1 MKGLRTGLV
10 LLMIVCMTMKTTKCF
25 SGNVRPAAVAG
36 QFYPADRQELETN
49 VKQYLSA
56 TTKAGILAPVR
67 AVIVPHAGY
76 VFSGQ
81 TAAEAFAQLDPKVH
95 YEHLFLLGP
104 SHHIGLA
111 GASVATAWEGYQT
124 PLGTVKVDTA
134 LCQRLV
140 DENKVLTFEPRAHDR
155 EHCLEVQLPFLQVQ
169 LGEVPP
175 IVPVIIGTEEYYTL
189 QDIAQALSPYFT
201 PRNLFIISSDFSHY
215 PCYDDAKRV
224 DKRTGDAV
232 ASGSLR
238 AFLRALSDNAD
249 EHVRNL
255 ATSACG
261 QAAIAVLLTMVEKK
275 QGLEMHHLAY
285 CNSGDSPYS
294 GHDQVVGYHAFV
306 ITGKESTEGKTK
318 QKEATSQ
325 GDSEETAKD
334 KGSKKDVSIKTEMKN
349 GKAEK
354 DISDEATA
362 THAAVGSDTTD
373 EPFVLSDST
382 RQQLLDIA
390 WKSIRRQQ
398 VATPINPELLH
409 NSGAFVTLTENG
421 RLRGC
426 IGHFGEDVPLWQ
438 VVVAMAHDAAYRDPR
453 FQPVTPD
460 ELDYLSIE
468 ISVLSPL
475 KRIHDISE
483 FHYGQEGIYIKKGWH
498 SGTFLPQVA
507 EEVNWTK
514 EEFLGHCAQ
523 DKAGLPWDGWK
534 DAELYTYK
542 VEIVRPQ

>member
-1 MKGLRTGLV
+1 MKGLRTGIV
-10 LLMIVCMTMKTTKCF
+10 LLMIVCMMMKTTKCF
-25 SGNVRPAAVAG
+25 SGNVRPVAVAG
-36 QFYPADRQELETN
+36 QFYPADRQELETD

-56 TTKAGILAPVR
+56 ATKTGLHAPVR

-95 YEHLFLLGP
+95 YDHIFLLGP
-104 SHHIGLA
+104 SHHIGLN
-111 GASVATAWEGYQT
+111 GASVATAWGAYQT
-124 PLGTVKVDTA
+124 PLGTIRVDTA
-134 LCQRLV
+134 LCQHLV
-140 DENKVLTFEPRAHDR
+140 DENKVLVFEPRAHDR
-155 EHCLEVQLPFLQVQ
+155 EHCLEVELPFLQVQ

-175 IVPVIIGTEEYYTL
+175 IVPVIIGTEDYYTL
-189 QDIAQALSPYFT
+189 QDIARALVPYFT
-201 PRNLFIISSDFSHY
+201 PRNLFVISSDFSHY
-215 PCYDDAKRV
+215 PCYDDAERV

-232 ASGSLR
+232 ASGSLH

-261 QAAIAVLLTMVEKK
+261 QAAIAVLLMMAEKEK
-275 QGLEMHHLAY
+275 GLEMHHLAY

-306 ITGKESTEGKTK
+306 MTAKGDTVQEETTK
-318 QKEATSQ
+318 QGISKETS
-325 GDSEETAKD
+325 KD
-334 KGSKKDVSIKTEMKN
+334 EGNKKDVSIEAKMKKEKTEDDK
-349 GKAEK
+349 
-354 DISDEATA
+354 SDETTA
-362 THAAVGSDTTD
+362 THAAAKSDIAD

-382 RQQLLDIA
+382 RKQLLDIA

-398 VATPINPELLH
+398 VAAPTNPELLRKG
-409 NSGAFVTLTENG
+409 GAFVTLTENG

-426 IGHFGEDVPLWQ
+426 IGHFGEDEPLWQ
-438 VVVAMAHDAAYRDPR
+438 VVEVMAHDAAYRDPR
-453 FQPVTPD
+453 FQPVTPEEWD
-460 ELDYLSIE
+460 QLSIE

-483 FHYGQEGIYIKKGWH
+483 FHYGEEGIYIKKGWH

-514 EEFLGHCAQ
+514 EEFLGHCAR
-523 DKAGLPWDGWK
+523 DKAGLPWDEWK

-542 VEIVRPQ
+542 VEIVRAQ

>member
-36 QFYPADRQELETN
+36 QFYPADRQELETD
-49 VKQYLSA
+49 VKQYLA
-56 TTKAGILAPVR
+56 AATKAGPHAPVR

-81 TAAEAFAQLDPKVH
+81 MAAEAFAQLNPKVH
-95 YEHLFLLGP
+95 YDHIFLLGP
-104 SHHIGLA
+104 SHHIGLD

-140 DENKVLTFEPRAHDR
+140 DENKVLTFEPRAHNR

-175 IVPVIIGTEEYYTL
+175 IVPVIISTEDYYTL
-189 QDIAQALSPYFT
+189 QDIARALAPYFN
-201 PRNLFIISSDFSHY
+201 PHNLFVISSDFSHY
-215 PCYDDAKRV
+215 PCYDDAERV

-255 ATSACG
+255 VTSACG
-261 QAAIAVLLTMVEKK
+261 QAAIAVLLIMAEKEK
-275 QGLEMHHLAY
+275 GLKMHHLAY

-294 GHDQVVGYHAFV
+294 GHNQVVGYHAFV
-306 ITGKESTEGKTK
+306 MTETDSNKEKAE
-318 QKEATSQ
+318 QKEAATKGQQQATTKS
-325 GDSEETAKD
+325 DAAED
-334 KGSKKDVSIKTEMKN
+334 KMP
-349 GKAEK
+349 
-354 DISDEATA
+354 DEA
-362 THAAVGSDTTD
+362 
-373 EPFVLSDST
+373 FVLSDST

-390 WKSIRRQQ
+390 WKSIRHQQ
-398 VATPINPELLH
+398 VTSPFNPELLR
-409 NSGAFVTLTENG
+409 NGGAFVTLTENG

-426 IGHFGEDVPLWQ
+426 IGHFGEDVPLWK
-438 VVVAMAHDAAYRDPR
+438 VVEVMAHDAAYRDPR
-453 FQPVTPD
+453 FQPVTLD
-460 ELDYLSIE
+460 ELDHLSIE

-475 KRIHDISE
+475 KRIHNISE

>member
-10 LLMIVCMTMKTTKCF
+10 LLMIVCMTIKTTKCF

-36 QFYPADRQELETN
+36 QFYPADRQELETD
-49 VKQYLSA
+49 VKQYLA
-56 TTKAGILAPVR
+56 AATKAGLHAPVR

-81 TAAEAFAQLDPKVH
+81 MAAEAFAQLNPKVH
-95 YEHLFLLGP
+95 YDHIFLLGP
-104 SHHIGLA
+104 SHHIGLD

-140 DENKVLTFEPRAHDR
+140 DENKVLTFEPRAHNR

-175 IVPVIIGTEEYYTL
+175 IVPVIIGTEDYYTL
-189 QDIAQALSPYFT
+189 QDIARALAPYFN
-201 PRNLFIISSDFSHY
+201 PHNLFVISSDFSHY
-215 PCYDDAKRV
+215 PCYDDAERV

-255 ATSACG
+255 VTSACG
-261 QAAIAVLLTMVEKK
+261 QAAIAVLLMMAEKEK
-275 QGLEMHHLAY
+275 GLEMHHLAY

-306 ITGKESTEGKTK
+306 MTETDSNKEKAE
-318 QKEATSQ
+318 QKEAATKGQQQATTKS
-325 GDSEETAKD
+325 DAAED
-334 KGSKKDVSIKTEMKN
+334 KMP
-349 GKAEK
+349 
-354 DISDEATA
+354 DEA
-362 THAAVGSDTTD
+362 
-373 EPFVLSDST
+373 FVLSDST

-390 WKSIRRQQ
+390 WKSIRHQQ
-398 VATPINPELLH
+398 VASPFNPELLR
-409 NSGAFVTLTENG
+409 NGGAFVTLTENG

-438 VVVAMAHDAAYRDPR
+438 VVVAMAHDAAYCDPR

-460 ELDYLSIE
+460 EWDHLSIE

-475 KRIHDISE
+475 KRIHNISE

>member
-1 MKGLRTGLV
+1 MKGPYAGLV
-10 LLMIVCMTMKTTKCF
+10 LLMIVCMTMKMTKCF

-36 QFYPADRQELETN
+36 QFYPADRQELETD

-56 TTKAGILAPVR
+56 ATKAGLHVPVR

-95 YEHLFLLGP
+95 YDHIFLLGP
-104 SHHIGLA
+104 SHHIGLD
-111 GASVATAWEGYQT
+111 GASVATAWGAYQT
-124 PLGTVKVDTA
+124 PLGTVRVDTA
-134 LCQRLV
+134 LCQHLV
-140 DENKVLTFEPRAHDR
+140 DENKVLVFEPRAHDR
-155 EHCLEVQLPFLQVQ
+155 EHCLEVELPFLQVQ

-175 IVPVIIGTEEYYTL
+175 IVPVIIGTEDYYTL
-189 QDIAQALSPYFT
+189 QDIARALVPYFT
-201 PRNLFIISSDFSHY
+201 PRNLFVISSDFSHY
-215 PCYDDAKRV
+215 PCYDDAERV

-232 ASGSLR
+232 ASGSLH

-261 QAAIAVLLTMVEKK
+261 QAAIAVLLMMAEKEK
-275 QGLEMHHLAY
+275 GLEMHHLAY

-306 ITGKESTEGKTK
+306 MTAKGDTVQEETTK
-318 QKEATSQ
+318 QGISKETS
-325 GDSEETAKD
+325 KD
-334 KGSKKDVSIKTEMKN
+334 EGNKKDVSIEAKMKKEKTEDDK
-349 GKAEK
+349 
-354 DISDEATA
+354 SDEATA
-362 THAAVGSDTTD
+362 THAAAKSDIAD

-382 RQQLLDIA
+382 RKQLLDIA
-390 WKSIRRQQ
+390 WKSVRRQQ
-398 VATPINPELLH
+398 VAAPTNPELLRKG
-409 NSGAFVTLTENG
+409 GAFVTLTENG

-438 VVVAMAHDAAYRDPR
+438 VVEVMAHDAAYRDPR
-453 FQPVTPD
+453 FQPVTPEEWD
-460 ELDYLSIE
+460 RLSIE

-483 FHYGQEGIYIKKGWH
+483 FHYGEEGIYIKKGWH

-514 EEFLGHCAQ
+514 EEFLGHCAR

-542 VEIVRPQ
+542 VEIVRAQ

>member
-1 MKGLRTGLV
+1 MKGPYAGLV
-10 LLMIVCMTMKTTKCF
+10 LLMIVCMTMKMTKCY

-36 QFYPADRQELETN
+36 QFYPADRQELEAD

-56 TTKAGILAPVR
+56 ATKAGLHAPVR

-95 YEHLFLLGP
+95 YDHIFLLGP
-104 SHHIGLA
+104 AHHIGLD

-140 DENKVLTFEPRAHDR
+140 EENKVLTFEPRAHNR

-175 IVPVIIGTEEYYTL
+175 IVPVIIGTEDYYTL
-189 QDIAQALSPYFT
+189 QDIARALAPYFT
-201 PRNLFIISSDFSHY
+201 PRNLFVISSDFSHY
-215 PCYDDAKRV
+215 PSYDDAERV

-232 ASGSLR
+232 ASGDLR
-238 AFLRALSDNAD
+238 TFLRALSDNAN

-261 QAAIAVLLTMVEKK
+261 QAAIAVLLMMAEKEK
-275 QGLEMHHLAY
+275 GLEMHHLAY

-306 ITGKESTEGKTK
+306 MTAADANTENTE
-318 QKEATSQ
+318 QKETASH
-325 GDSEETAKD
+325 DALDKAAKNDTAKND
-334 KGSKKDVSIKTEMKN
+334 Q
-349 GKAEK
+349 
-354 DISDEATA
+354 SDEAA
-362 THAAVGSDTTD
+362 AASAAVESDSAD
-373 EPFVLSDST
+373 DVFVLSDTT

-398 VATPINPELLH
+398 VAAPSNPELLR
-409 NSGAFVTLTENG
+409 NGGAFVTLTENG

-453 FQPVTPD
+453 FQPVSPEEWD
-460 ELDYLSIE
+460 RLSIE

-483 FHYGQEGIYIKKGWH
+483 FHYGKEGIYIKKGWH

-542 VEIVRPQ
+542 VEIVK

>member
-36 QFYPADRQELETN
+36 QFYPADRQELETD

-56 TTKAGILAPVR
+56 ATKAGLHAPVR

-81 TAAEAFAQLDPKVH
+81 TAAEVFAQLNPKVYYDH
-95 YEHLFLLGP
+95 IFLLGP
-104 SHHIGLA
+104 SHHIGLD

-140 DENKVLTFEPRAHDR
+140 DENKVLTFEPRAHNR

-175 IVPVIIGTEEYYTL
+175 IVPVIIGTEDYYTL
-189 QDIAQALSPYFT
+189 LDIARALAPYFN
-201 PRNLFIISSDFSHY
+201 PRNLFVISSDFSHY
-215 PCYDDAKRV
+215 PCYDDAERV

-261 QAAIAVLLTMVEKK
+261 QAAIAVLLMMAEKEK
-275 QGLEMHHLAY
+275 GLEMHHLAY

-306 ITGKESTEGKTK
+306 MTETDSNKEKAE
-318 QKEATSQ
+318 QKEAATKGQQQATTKS
-325 GDSEETAKD
+325 DAAED
-334 KGSKKDVSIKTEMKN
+334 KMP
-349 GKAEK
+349 
-354 DISDEATA
+354 DEA
-362 THAAVGSDTTD
+362 
-373 EPFVLSDST
+373 FVLSDST

-390 WKSIRRQQ
+390 WKSIRHQQ
-398 VATPINPELLH
+398 VTSPFNPELLR
-409 NSGAFVTLTENG
+409 NGGACVTLTENG

-426 IGHFGEDVPLWQ
+426 IGHFGEDVPLWK
-438 VVVAMAHDAAYRDPR
+438 VVEVMAHDAAYRDPR

-460 ELDYLSIE
+460 ELDHLSIE

-507 EEVNWTK
+507 EKVSWTK

>member
-36 QFYPADRQELETN
+36 QFYPADRQELETD
-49 VKQYLSA
+49 VKQYLA
-56 TTKAGILAPVR
+56 AATKAGLHTPVR

-81 TAAEAFAQLDPKVH
+81 MAAEAFAQLNPKVH
-95 YEHLFLLGP
+95 YDHIFLLGP
-104 SHHIGLA
+104 SHHIGLD

-140 DENKVLTFEPRAHDR
+140 DENKVLTFEPRAHNR

-175 IVPVIIGTEEYYTL
+175 IVPVIIGTEDYYTL
-189 QDIAQALSPYFT
+189 QDIARALAPYFN
-201 PRNLFIISSDFSHY
+201 PHNLFVISSDFSHY
-215 PCYDDAKRV
+215 PCYDDAERV

-261 QAAIAVLLTMVEKK
+261 QAAIAVLLIMAEKEK
-275 QGLEMHHLAY
+275 GLKMHHLAY

-294 GHDQVVGYHAFV
+294 GHDQVVGYRAFV
-306 ITGKESTEGKTK
+306 MTAKGDTVQEETTK
-318 QKEATSQ
+318 QGILRETS
-325 GDSEETAKD
+325 KD
-334 KGSKKDVSIKTEMKN
+334 EGSKKDVSIETKMKKEKTKEDK
-349 GKAEK
+349 
-354 DISDEATA
+354 SDEATA
-362 THAAVGSDTTD
+362 THTSAKSDIAD

-382 RQQLLDIA
+382 RKQLLDIA

-398 VATPINPELLH
+398 VAAPTNPELLRKG
-409 NSGAFVTLTENG
+409 GAFVTLTENG

-460 ELDYLSIE
+460 EWDQLSIE
-468 ISVLSPL
+468 INVLSPL

-507 EEVNWTK
+507 GEVNWTK

-542 VEIVRPQ
+542 VEIVK

>member
-10 LLMIVCMTMKTTKCF
+10 LLMIISMTMKTTKCF
-25 SGNVRPAAVAG
+25 SGDVRPAAVAG
-36 QFYPADRQELETN
+36 QFYPADSQTLKTD
-49 VKQYLSA
+49 VKRYLSA
-56 TTKAGILAPVR
+56 ATKAGLHGVVR

-76 VFSGQ
+76 IFSGQ
-81 TAAEAFAQLDPKVH
+81 TAAEAFAQLNPNVH
-95 YEHLFLLGP
+95 YDHIFLIGP
-104 SHHIGLA
+104 SHHIGLP
-111 GASVATAWEGYQT
+111 GASVATAWEAYQT
-124 PLGTVKVDTA
+124 PLGPVEVDTA
-134 LCQRLV
+134 LCRKLV
-140 DENKVLTFEPRAHDR
+140 EENKVLTFEPRAHNR
-155 EHCLEVQLPFLQVQ
+155 EHCLEVQLPFLQIQ

-175 IVPVIIGTEEYYTL
+175 IVPVIIGTEDYYTL
-189 QDIAQALSPYFT
+189 QDIARALVPYFT
-201 PRNLFIISSDFSHY
+201 SRNLFIISSDFSHY

-232 ASGSLR
+232 ASGSLP
-238 AFLRALSDNAD
+238 AFLKALSDNAE

-261 QAAIAVLLTMVEKK
+261 QATIAVLLMMAEKE
-275 QGLEMHHLAY
+275 QGMEFHHLAY

-306 ITGKESTEGKTK
+306 MTETEPTKPMTGHQAAGNQTV
-318 QKEATSQ
+318 QKE
-325 GDSEETAKD
+325 TANGD
-334 KGSKKDVSIKTEMKN
+334 KGQTVVP
-349 GKAEK
+349 
-354 DISDEATA
+354 DETRSGHDKENDGRPEEA
-362 THAAVGSDTTD
+362 
-373 EPFVLSDST
+373 FVLDDST
-382 RQQLLDIA
+382 RHQLLDIA
-390 WKSIRRQQ
+390 WKSIRRQK
-398 VATPINPELLH
+398 VEEPANPELLR
-409 NSGAFVTLTENG
+409 NGGAFVTLTENG

-438 VVVAMAHDAAYRDPR
+438 VVAAMAHDAAYRDPR
-453 FQPVTPD
+453 FRPVEPEEWD
-460 ELDYLSIE
+460 RLSLE

-523 DKAGLPWDGWK
+523 DKAGLSWDGWK
-534 DAELYTYK
+534 DAELYTYR
-542 VEIVRPQ
+542 VEIVK

>member
-10 LLMIVCMTMKTTKCF
+10 LLMIVCMTIKTTKCF

-36 QFYPADRQELETN
+36 QFYPADRQELETD
-49 VKQYLSA
+49 VKQYLA
-56 TTKAGILAPVR
+56 AATKAGLHTPVR

-81 TAAEAFAQLDPKVH
+81 TAAEVFAQLNPKVH
-95 YEHLFLLGP
+95 YDHIFLLGP
-104 SHHIGLA
+104 SHHIGLD

-140 DENKVLTFEPRAHDR
+140 DENKVLTFEPRAHNR

-175 IVPVIIGTEEYYTL
+175 IVPVIIGTEDYYTL
-189 QDIAQALSPYFT
+189 QDIARALAPYFN
-201 PRNLFIISSDFSHY
+201 PHNLFVISSDFSHY
-215 PCYDDAKRV
+215 PCYDDAERV

-255 ATSACG
+255 VTSACG
-261 QAAIAVLLTMVEKK
+261 QAAIAVLLMMAEKEK
-275 QGLEMHHLAY
+275 GLKMHHLAY

-306 ITGKESTEGKTK
+306 MTETDSNKEKAE
-318 QKEATSQ
+318 QKEAATKGQQQATTKS
-325 GDSEETAKD
+325 DAAED
-334 KGSKKDVSIKTEMKN
+334 KMP
-349 GKAEK
+349 
-354 DISDEATA
+354 DEA
-362 THAAVGSDTTD
+362 
-373 EPFVLSDST
+373 FVLSDST

-390 WKSIRRQQ
+390 WKSIRHQQ
-398 VATPINPELLH
+398 VASPFNPELLR
-409 NSGAFVTLTENG
+409 NGGAFVTLTENG

-426 IGHFGEDVPLWQ
+426 IGHFGEDVPLWK
-438 VVVAMAHDAAYRDPR
+438 VVEVMAHDAAYRDPR
-453 FQPVTPD
+453 FQPVTLD
-460 ELDYLSIE
+460 ELDHLSIE

-475 KRIHDISE
+475 KRIHNISE

-523 DKAGLPWDGWK
+523 DKADLPWDGWK

>member
-1 MKGLRTGLV
+1 MKGPYAGLV
-10 LLMIVCMTMKTTKCF
+10 LLMIVCMTMKMTKCY

-36 QFYPADRQELETN
+36 QFYPADRQELEAD

-56 TTKAGILAPVR
+56 ATKAGLHAPVR

-95 YEHLFLLGP
+95 YDHIFLLGP
-104 SHHIGLA
+104 SHHIGLD
-111 GASVATAWEGYQT
+111 GASVATVWEAYQT

-134 LCQRLV
+134 LCKRLV
-140 DENKVLTFEPRAHDR
+140 EENKVLTFEPRAHDR

-175 IVPVIIGTEEYYTL
+175 IVPVIIGTEDYYTL
-189 QDIAQALSPYFT
+189 QDIARSLAPYFT
-201 PRNLFIISSDFSHY
+201 PRNLFVISSDFSHY
-215 PCYDDAKRV
+215 PSYDDAERV
-224 DKRTGDAV
+224 DKRTGDAL
-232 ASGSLR
+232 ASGDLHT
-238 AFLRALSDNAD
+238 FLRALSDNAD

-261 QAAIAVLLTMVEKK
+261 QAAIAVLLMMAEKEK
-275 QGLEMHHLAY
+275 GLEMHHLAY

-306 ITGKESTEGKTK
+306 MTAKGDTVQEETTK
-318 QKEATSQ
+318 QGISKETS
-325 GDSEETAKD
+325 KD
-334 KGSKKDVSIKTEMKN
+334 EGNKKDVSIEAKMKKEKTEDDK
-349 GKAEK
+349 
-354 DISDEATA
+354 SDEAT
-362 THAAVGSDTTD
+362 HAAAKSDIAD

-382 RQQLLDIA
+382 RKQLLDIA
-390 WKSIRRQQ
+390 WKSVRRQQ
-398 VATPINPELLH
+398 VAAPTNPELLRKG
-409 NSGAFVTLTENG
+409 GAFVTLTENG

-438 VVVAMAHDAAYRDPR
+438 VVEVMAHDAAYRDPR
-453 FQPVTPD
+453 FRPVSPEEWD
-460 ELDYLSIE
+460 QLSIE

-483 FHYGQEGIYIKKGWH
+483 FHYGKEGIYIKKGWH

-542 VEIVRPQ
+542 VEIVRSQ

>member
-1 MKGLRTGLV
+1 MKGLRTGIV
-10 LLMIVCMTMKTTKCF
+10 LLMIVCMMMKTTKCF

-36 QFYPADRQELETN
+36 QFYPADRQELETD

-56 TTKAGILAPVR
+56 ATKTGIHAPVR

-95 YEHLFLLGP
+95 YEHIFLLGP

-111 GASVATAWEGYQT
+111 GASVATAWDAYQT
-124 PLGTVKVDTA
+124 PLGTVRVDTA
-134 LCQRLV
+134 LCQHLV
-140 DENKVLTFEPRAHDR
+140 DENKVLVFEPRAHDR

-175 IVPVIIGTEEYYTL
+175 IVPVIIGTEDYYTL
-189 QDIAQALSPYFT
+189 QDIARALAPYFT
-201 PRNLFIISSDFSHY
+201 PRNLFVISSDFSHY
-215 PCYDDAKRV
+215 PCYDDAERV

-232 ASGSLR
+232 ASGSLH

-261 QAAIAVLLTMVEKK
+261 QAAIAVLLMMAEKEK
-275 QGLEMHHLAY
+275 GLEMHHLAY

-306 ITGKESTEGKTK
+306 MTEKEKTK
-318 QKEATSQ
+318 GEAEQEDTTKQGILRETSKE
-325 GDSEETAKD
+325 E
-334 KGSKKDVSIKTEMKN
+334 GSKKDVSIETKMKKEKTKEDK
-349 GKAEK
+349 
-354 DISDEATA
+354 SDEATA
-362 THAAVGSDTTD
+362 THTSAKSDIAD

-398 VATPINPELLH
+398 VAVPTNPELLRKG
-409 NSGAFVTLTENG
+409 GAFVTLTENG

-438 VVVAMAHDAAYRDPR
+438 VVEVMAHDAAYRDPR
-453 FQPVTPD
+453 FQPVTPEEWD
-460 ELDYLSIE
+460 QQSIE

-507 EEVNWTK
+507 GEVNWTK

-542 VEIVRPQ
+542 VEIVK

>member
-1 MKGLRTGLV
+1 MEGLRTGLV
-10 LLMIVCMTMKTTKCF
+10 LLIIVCMMMKTTKCF

-36 QFYPADRQELETN
+36 QFYPADRQELETD

-56 TTKAGILAPVR
+56 ATKAGLHALVR

-95 YEHLFLLGP
+95 YDHVFLLGP
-104 SHHIGLA
+104 SHHIGLP
-111 GASVATAWEGYQT
+111 GASVATAWEEYQT
-124 PLGTVKVDTA
+124 PLGTVSVDTA
-134 LCQRLV
+134 LCRRLV
-140 DENKVLTFEPRAHDR
+140 NDNKVLTFEPRAHDR

-175 IVPVIIGTEEYYTL
+175 IVPVIIGTEDYYTL
-189 QDIAQALSPYFT
+189 QDIARALAPYFT
-201 PRNLFIISSDFSHY
+201 PRNLFVISSDFSHY
-215 PCYDDAKRV
+215 PCYDDAERV

-238 AFLRALSDNAD
+238 AFLKALSDNAD

-261 QAAIAVLLTMVEKK
+261 QAAIAVLLMMAEKEK
-275 QGLEMHHLAY
+275 GLKMHHLAY

-306 ITGKESTEGKTK
+306 MTEDAPTDGEDEQNEAASQGLQSDTATDDGHKKEASTETTAKHDTADD
-318 QKEATSQ
+318 KEAT
-325 GDSEETAKD
+325 GDL
-334 KGSKKDVSIKTEMKN
+334 
-349 GKAEK
+349 
-354 DISDEATA
+354 
-362 THAAVGSDTTD
+362 
-373 EPFVLSDST
+373 FVLSDTT

-398 VATPINPELLH
+398 IEPPHNPELLR
-409 NSGAFVTLTENG
+409 NGGAFVTLTEKG

-438 VVVAMAHDAAYRDPR
+438 VVEAMAHDAAYRDPR
-453 FQPVTPD
+453 FPPVEPSEWD
-460 ELDYLSIE
+460 RLKVE

-534 DAELYTYK
+534 DAELYTYR
-542 VEIVRPQ
+542 VEIVKDAL